1 MSQAAARGL
10 STLED
15 LPDTV
20 RAALAD
26 YASDPARADL
36 ILRVACTDSAD
47 PLPLYRVLYKFYNRQ
62 RRFEIARDYAM
73 MALSEA
79 AQRARLPA
87 DCTTWTTERLSQT
100 DPGLA
105 SQALLAIKAQ
115 AFLALRCARPEA
127 AQPLLEVLARL
138 DPSDGSGASVV
149 QALANGQ

>member
-1 MSQAAARGL
+1 MSEAAARGL
-10 STLED
+10 SALDD

-20 RAALAD
+20 RAALVD

-36 ILRVACTDSAD
+36 ILRVACADSAD

-62 RRFEIARDYAM
+62 RRFEIARDYATF
-73 MALSEA
+73 ALADA
-79 AQRARLPA
+79 AQRAGLPA
-87 DCTTWTTERLSQT
+87 DCTTWTADRLSQT

-127 AQPLLEVLARL
+127 ARPLLAALARL

-149 QALANGQ
+149 QALADGP